1 MADLQLYIGIILT
14 LGICIVLVTALFYY
28 SRQRFAILE
37 HSHKEQAMILHEF
50 ITTTSRDVDGM
61 KHMLMNVSF
70 PYFQNQQHSQQSQQS
85 SQQSQQYSQQSQ
97 QSQHH
102 LYRDQIN
109 STNNNEKKL
118 IHISS
123 DEEDSDSDND
133 SHISESSMTSNTT
146 SENEDYSDDDDD
158 QSNYSNDEDQIEDI
172 NNESEPMR
180 LLLHHNKI
188 YIGGFHNSQDEEGVI
203 ELKDDCVSDDMS
215 SSELESDYDSDA
227 DASSKQQHTSAI
239 SHTNPVLDSNPVL
252 ETKNDEV
259 LDQVHVIKIDQP
271 TQQQQQEQ
279 QQQHQ
284 EQQQQ
289 HQEQQQQKPHPS
301 SSNNSNKKNI
311 HIVNL
316 DDNDDESHKPHP
328 QEEEHA
334 PHNLAS
340 LQSYTAVSVGELRQ
354 YIKEH
359 LSPEKLEELGISEL
373 NKIKKA
379 QLVKIVQDM
388 KSA

>member
-70 PYFQNQQHSQQSQQS
+70 PYFQNQQSHQSQQSQQ
-85 SQQSQQYSQQSQ
+85 QNY
-97 QSQHH
+97 
-102 LYRDQIN
+102 LYRDQ
-109 STNNNEKKL
+109 TNNNNLNEKKL

-123 DEEDSDSDND
+123 DESSDEEEDSDSDND
-133 SHISESSMTSNTT
+133 SHISDSHISESSMTSDTT
-146 SENEDYSDDDDD
+146 SDETSDYSNDD
-158 QSNYSNDEDQIEDI
+158 QSD
-172 NNESEPMR
+172 NNEDEPAR
-180 LLLHHNKI
+180 ILLQSNKI
-188 YIGGFHNSQDEEGVI
+188 YIGGFQDDDRDVI
-203 ELKDDCVSDDMS
+203 ELKENYISDDDNMS
-215 SSELESDYDSDA
+215 SSDVDSDYDSGAQSPQPQVQDTVLETK
-227 DASSKQQHTSAI
+227 DGP
-239 SHTNPVLDSNPVL
+239 NPVLD
-252 ETKNDEV
+252 
-259 LDQVHVIKIDQP
+259 LDQVHVIKIDQ
-271 TQQQQQEQ
+271 ES
-279 QQQHQ
+279 
-284 EQQQQ
+284 
-289 HQEQQQQKPHPS
+289 HPS
-301 SSNNSNKKNI
+301 SNNSNNSNNSNKKNI

-316 DDNDDESHKPHP
+316 EDDDESHKPHP
-328 QEEEHA
+328 QEDEHA
-334 PHNLAS
+334 PSHNLAN

-359 LSPEKLEELGISEL
+359 LSPEKLEELGIAEL